1 MYDMSNNC
9 MSLSSGISQMFSKC
23 PSLSK
28 CSRYSSI
35 YGPRSLMDKIHLNA
49 CLLNKDISGTLK
61 YGNKSCADTGVISFL
76 STLYF
81 LQIIFQRPYKPLW
94 NLK

>member
-1 MYDMSNNC
+1 
-9 MSLSSGISQMFSKC
+9 
-23 PSLSK
+23 
-28 CSRYSSI
+28 
-35 YGPRSLMDKIHLNA
+35 MDKTHLNA